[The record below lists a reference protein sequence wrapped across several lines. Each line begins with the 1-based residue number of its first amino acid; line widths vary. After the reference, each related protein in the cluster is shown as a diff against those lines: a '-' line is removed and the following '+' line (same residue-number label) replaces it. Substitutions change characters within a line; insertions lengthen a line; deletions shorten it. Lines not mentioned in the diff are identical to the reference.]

1 MNIWLKTQAKKEDDP
16 APILDEQATNNELK
30 KLLLDFIKETRDNFS
45 TLNGDGNHD
54 FEMLQ
59 TVNQNV
65 TTLTGKVENL
75 TLAVKKLLDVVTDGN
90 TAMKETMENKVDEI
104 KETVEP
110 KKFIVKEVPH
120 FSVRLWFKSR
130 FHWLKR
136 L

>member
-1 MNIWLKTQAKKEDDP
+1 MPKNQANKEDDP

-65 TTLTGKVENL
+65 TTLSGKVENL
-75 TLAVKKLLDVVTDGN
+75 TLAVKKLLEVVTNGN
-90 TAMKETMENKVDEI
+90 TAMKETMETKVDEI

-110 KKFIVKEVPH
+110 KKYIYKEVPH
-120 FSVRLWFKSR
+120 FSIKLWLQSR
-130 FHWLKR
+130 FRWLKR
-136 L
+136 I